1 MREFEEVELVRRR
14 KIEKEEEKKKK
25 SILAILFNRR
35 KNSRMM
41 LLLISLF
48 VTGVLLSGST
58 YAWFT
63 ANYTVSVSSIDV
75 TVASGSGIQIST
87 NATNWKAIVN
97 TDEINAGYTNHVNQ
111 MPSGQLN
118 PVSTV
123 KTITSDRLTMYK
135 GVVKTNAGGQY
146 ILTTSELTDT
156 AGTAGDYMAFDLF
169 LKSDYSTATQ
179 IYLTAGSGVVHDTD
193 GTDSGIQNAA
203 RVGFLLLGNTNS
215 GDSAANMQALANGSG
230 LTGGKS
236 EVYFWEP
243 NYDTH
248 TSTGVNN
255 AVNSR
260 FL

>member
-1 MREFEEVELVRRR
+1 
-14 KIEKEEEKKKK
+14 
-25 SILAILFNRR
+25 
-35 KNSRMM
+35 
-41 LLLISLF
+41 
-48 VTGVLLSGST
+48 
-58 YAWFT
+58 
-63 ANYTVSVSSIDV
+63 
-75 TVASGSGIQIST
+75 
-87 NATNWKAIVN
+87 
-97 TDEINAGYTNHVNQ
+97 
-111 MPSGQLN
+111 
-118 PVSTV
+118 
-123 KTITSDRLTMYK
+123 MYK

-255 AVNSR
+255 AVNEYGIPSSSIAIGNDNAAVTYYGVKGVLGESDDVALGKANPSHATQGANFEEVSTDYKTKTTTTGNTAVFSLQPGVTKMR
-260 FL
+260 VYMWIEGQDIDCENGASGGAISFNLQLTTLAE